1 MMPTIRLFL
10 SHTAKNLRDFSFE
23 FAGMSA
29 SEVLETKKTTTDT
42 SDQESSADQE
52 AGDAALSESAMK
64 EMENNA
70 ETN

>member
-1 MMPTIRLFL
+1 
-10 SHTAKNLRDFSFE
+10 
-23 FAGMSA
+23 MSA
-29 SEVLETKKTTTDT
+29 SEILETKKTTTDT